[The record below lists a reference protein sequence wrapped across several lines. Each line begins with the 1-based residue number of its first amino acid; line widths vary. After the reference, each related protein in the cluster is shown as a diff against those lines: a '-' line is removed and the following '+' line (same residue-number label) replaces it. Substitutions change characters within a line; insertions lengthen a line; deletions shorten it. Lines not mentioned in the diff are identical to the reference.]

1 VSGLVITGA
10 LVIVNSC
17 AFDVPPPGAGFTTVI
32 GAVPAV
38 AIREAGTVA
47 VSCVEETNIV
57 TSACPFHFT
66 VEPETKL
73 LPLTV
78 RVKSAPPEA
87 AQLGL
92 SDVVV
97 GSGLLMVM
105 TSLAVP
111 VPPELVALIVT
122 L

>member
-1 VSGLVITGA
+1 M
-10 LVIVNSC
+10 
-17 AFDVPPPGAGFTTVI
+17 TVI
-32 GAVPAV
+32 DAGPAL

-47 VSCVEETNIV
+47 VSCVEETNVV
-57 TSACPFHFT
+57 TSAVPFHFT
-66 VEPETKL
+66 VEPETNL
-73 LPLTV
+73 VPLTV
-78 RVKSAPPEA
+78 RVKSTPPEA

-105 TSLAVP
+105 TSVAVP
-111 VPPELVALIVT
+111 VPPELVALIGT